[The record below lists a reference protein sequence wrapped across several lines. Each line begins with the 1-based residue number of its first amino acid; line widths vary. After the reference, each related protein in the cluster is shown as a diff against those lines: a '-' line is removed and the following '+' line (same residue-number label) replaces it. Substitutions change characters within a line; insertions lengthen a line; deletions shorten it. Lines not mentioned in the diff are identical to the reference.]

1 MNALFKNK
9 YLLGVLFAGLLLLP
23 FVAGD
28 YLMRIII
35 VAGIYIILT
44 LSLNLVTGYT
54 G

>member
-28 YLMRIII
+28 YLLRIII

-44 LSLNLVTGYT
+44 LRLNHITSNTG
-54 G
+54 